1 MVSGDFGAKVTT
13 TAGPVKVIRHGQFF
27 LDVRSSTNH
36 LGSMSKKQ
44 TMTAPEV
51 ANLCGVDQKSIWNWM
66 RKGLAPRHRKTPG
79 GMAQFPVEAVARW
92 MADNDFRVPP
102 ELAQYLTE
110 PARTK
115 ELLFAAVDGMEHA
128 DRVALFAEYERWLT
142 VRRA

>member
-1 MVSGDFGAKVTT
+1 MTT
-13 TAGPVKVIRHGQFF
+13 TSWLVKRIRRGQFF

-36 LGSMSKKQ
+36 LGRMSDKH

-51 ANLCGVDQKSIWNWM
+51 AKLCGVDQKSIWNWM

-92 MADNDFRVPP
+92 MADNDFRVPV

-115 ELLFAAVDGMEHA
+115 ELLLAAVEEMKHV
-128 DRVALFAEYERWLT
+128 DRVALLAEYNRWLS